1 MGEANAR
8 FSREPIV
15 INEMIRIRKEMA
27 ESGLEGYLMKRYT
40 SGLEGDAL
48 KTATDTAKKEIVAL
62 TEELAK
68 NRVLAFVD
76 NPAVRSQLAMA
87 SRNFARFYRA
97 TEDFYRRVYRTV
109 RYNPESIR
117 RLSLTY
123 EGVTHSG
130 FVQQDDNGDSYF
142 FYPGVNA
149 VYEVMNNVAQFFG
162 SPESFKAPMPV
173 EFGGKLNMLTP
184 SMNPDSLFPTF
195 AGPVAAVPLKF
206 VFNAVP
212 ALDKF
217 EKVLLGAYAED
228 QPMIN
233 AIFPAHIS
241 RFIATLDTNERR
253 SQYASA
259 FRKAATYLE
268 ATGHGVK
275 PKYDPETGE
284 WLPPSPSELQAYKD
298 KIGAATITILAT
310 RFIFGFFAP
319 ASPQVTLKSEMADW
333 ARANDR
339 VNFKQVFNNLINQY
353 NGSLDKAMKEWLR
366 LYPDEMPYTVSES
379 DDQVVSVVR
388 AVDTTVKWLDKN
400 GSLLKAHPQGAAFL
414 MPKVGEFDFD
424 AYRLLF
430 KSGVKYSKTIDV
442 FLQDSQAARDRQ
454 FYYGQQDLYE
464 EELANTYGDD
474 AKVRL
479 REQWQTWA
487 KQFKGARPALQAE
500 LGGGAER
507 QRMRQTAYQDLQNML
522 DGPNAADARKSDRTA
537 FDALKKMSDVYDN
550 YIYTRDLVAGSSAT
564 ALAYKELLKQNVK
577 AELESIASQNA
588 NAEDAYNVLF
598 STLIGD

>member
-1 MGEANAR
+1 
-8 FSREPIV
+8 
-15 INEMIRIRKEMA
+15 
-27 ESGLEGYLMKRYT
+27 
-40 SGLEGDAL
+40 
-48 KTATDTAKKEIVAL
+48 
-62 TEELAK
+62 
-68 NRVLAFVD
+68 
-76 NPAVRSQLAMA
+76 
-87 SRNFARFYRA
+87 
-97 TEDFYRRVYRTV
+97 
-109 RYNPESIR
+109 
-117 RLSLTY
+117 
-123 EGVTHSG
+123 
-130 FVQQDDNGDSYF
+130 
-142 FYPGVNA
+142 
-149 VYEVMNNVAQFFG
+149 
-162 SPESFKAPMPV
+162 MPV

-233 AIFPAHIS
+233 AIFPAHLA
-241 RFIATLDTNERR
+241 RFIATLDKNERQ

-275 PKYDPETGE
+275 PTFDPETGQ
-284 WLPPSPSELQAYKD
+284 WIPPSPGELGAYKE
-298 KIGAATITILAT
+298 KIGAATVSVLAM

-319 ASPQVTLKSEMADW
+319 ASPQVILKSEMADW

-366 LYPDEMPYTVSES
+366 LYPDQMPYTVSES
-379 DDQVVSVVR
+379 DDNVVSVVR
-388 AVDTTVKWLDKN
+388 AVDDTVKWLDKN
-400 GSLLKAHPQGAAFL
+400 NALLKTHPQGAAFL

-430 KSGVKYSKTIDV
+430 KSGVKYSKSIDD

-454 FYYGQQDLYE
+454 FYYSQQNLYE
-464 EELANTYGDD
+464 EELANTYGDS
-474 AKVRL
+474 AKVKL

-487 KQFKGARPALQAE
+487 TQFKGARPALQAE
-500 LGGGAER
+500 LGGGSER
-507 QRMRQTAYQDLQNML
+507 QRMRQVAYQDLQNMIN
-522 DGPNAADARKSDRTA
+522 GPSASVARKADTAA
-537 FDALKKMSDVYDN
+537 FDALKKMSELYDN
-550 YIYTRDLVAGSSAT
+550 YIYTRDLVTGSSAT
-564 ALAYKELLKQNVK
+564 AIAYKELLKQNVK
-577 AELESIASQNA
+577 TALEEVASQNA